1 MDLVSAAQILAAV
14 ATLILAGLT
23 FAYVLFTRNM
33 VKEMRETRI
42 AQDRPEVI
50 VDADYSD
57 RDVVDV
63 VVRNI
68 GKGGARD
75 ITFEFSTPLE
85 SSISLRK
92 DSEGVPLNELP
103 YFEEG
108 IEFLA
113 PGAEIRAFWDTYVNL
128 LPLLRDRGLDEGITI
143 TSKYK
148 SLSGEPYETK
158 WTINP
163 LRLSG
168 KPNVRRRGENEI
180 AKAIE
185 SIAKDVHR
193 VVSIR
198 ALRVMT
204 RTEERQENE
213 RFLRER
219 EAERSG
225 EEGE

>member
-1 MDLVSAAQILAAV
+1 MQI
-14 ATLILAGLT
+14 
-23 FAYVLFTRNM
+23 
-33 VKEMRETRI
+33 
-42 AQDRPEVI
+42 
-50 VDADYSD
+50 
-57 RDVVDV
+57 
-63 VVRNI
+63 
-68 GKGGARD
+68 
-75 ITFEFSTPLE
+75 
-85 SSISLRK
+85 
-92 DSEGVPLNELP
+92 
-103 YFEEG
+103 
-108 IEFLA
+108 
-113 PGAEIRAFWDTYVNL
+113 PGRRAWPDHA
-128 LPLLRDRGLDEGITI
+128 
-143 TSKYK
+143 
-148 SLSGEPYETK
+148 
-158 WTINP
+158 

-193 VVSIR
+193 VVSLR